1 MLLREI
7 IFEKLL
13 ETPAGTK
20 FDIRNTLFFN
30 ILCANPLLAR
40 FYADFFR
47 RHGANPSII
56 KDLETRSADF
66 SSSDQSTTNR
76 TPEPVKGSTTMA
88 VNPNTRVCTHI
99 KVNGIRCGSPALRQE
114 VFCYFHQ
121 RMIRGVR
128 TPPKS
133 RLHPIANFED
143 TQAIQA
149 SLMEVVNALV
159 RNHIDVLRARLILR
173 ALSIAARN
181 ASKTHFNCWQSD
193 MVKEVPEYPVA
204 PPAATPFA
212 VATAQAAALA
222 TINTPREEQLEA
234 ERPSSIPQSASEN
247 IRRKPPASVKSLP
260 RSAPQGAAAVDDSKV
275 WRKFLARSVLAP
287 ARKGSF
293 DCTRRRLRRRL
304 ASLRMTEL

>member
-1 MLLREI
+1 MLLRQI
-7 IFEKLL
+7 ILEKLL
-13 ETPAGTK
+13 TTPAGTE

-30 ILCANPLLAR
+30 ILRANPSLAR
-40 FYADFFR
+40 FYADLLR

-56 KDLETRSADF
+56 RDLETQSANSF
-66 SSSDQSTTNR
+66 SPDQSTRNP
-76 TPEPVKGSTTMA
+76 TPKPSKGSNPMA

-99 KVNGIRCGSPALRQE
+99 KVNGVRCGSPALREE

-159 RNHIDVLRARLILR
+159 RNHIDVVRARLILR

-181 ASKTHFNCWQSD
+181 ATKVHFACWQSD
-193 MVKEVPEYPVA
+193 MVEEVPKYPAA
-204 PPAATPFA
+204 PPAATPLA
-212 VATAQAAALA
+212 SAQAATPA
-222 TINTPREEQLEA
+222 TINKPEEEQLGA
-234 ERPSSIPQSASEN
+234 ERLSSTLQPTAKN
-247 IRRKPPASVKSLP
+247 IHRKPPASV
-260 RSAPQGAAAVDDSKV
+260 RSAPRS
-275 WRKFLARSVLAP
+275 RSARSS
-287 ARKGSF
+287 RSG
-293 DCTRRRLRRRL
+293 
-304 ASLRMTEL
+304 

>member
-1 MLLREI
+1 MLLRQI
-7 IFEKLL
+7 ISEKLL
-13 ETPAGTK
+13 ATPAGTK

-56 KDLETRSADF
+56 KDLETRSAIFFAPDK
-66 SSSDQSTTNR
+66 STKT
-76 TPEPVKGSTTMA
+76 TKGSNMA

-99 KVNGIRCGSPALRQE
+99 KVNGIRCGSPSLRQE

-143 TQAIQA
+143 TQAIQV

-159 RNHIDVLRARLILR
+159 RNQIDVPRARLVLR
-173 ALSIAARN
+173 ALSIAVRN
-181 ASKTHFNCWQSD
+181 ASKVRFDCWQSD
-193 MVKEVPEYPVA
+193 MVKEIPEYPAA
-204 PPAATPFA
+204 PPAASPFA
-212 VATAQAAALA
+212 IAAAQAAAL
-222 TINTPREEQLEA
+222 TSISTPQEDESEQ
-234 ERPSSIPQSASEN
+234 ERLNSVFRPASVN
-247 IRRKPPASVKSLP
+247 VHRKPPASVKT
-260 RSAPQGAAAVDDSKV
+260 
-275 WRKFLARSVLAP
+275 
-287 ARKGSF
+287 
-293 DCTRRRLRRRL
+293 TRRARA
-304 ASLRMTEL
+304 ASRSRTG